1 MLNGAEKEARLQ
13 GVQWLATARETWQQL
28 EGSELQR
35 LLALQAV
42 NPSVRASEVE
52 AQRQRVADGLAA
64 LERLQM
70 SLYAVRLIIAA

>member
-1 MLNGAEKEARLQ
+1 MQGA
-13 GVQWLATARETWQQL
+13 QWLATAREAWQQL

-42 NPSVRASEVE
+42 NPSVRVSEVE